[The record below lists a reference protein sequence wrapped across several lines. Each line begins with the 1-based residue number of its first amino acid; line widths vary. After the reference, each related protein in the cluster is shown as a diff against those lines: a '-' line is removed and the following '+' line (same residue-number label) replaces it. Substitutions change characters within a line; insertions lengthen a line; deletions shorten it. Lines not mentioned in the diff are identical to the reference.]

1 MTALTR
7 DTFPIIGPKN
17 LKRSPPRNGLARTAQ
32 PGKLRIQGRDR
43 FGGGFQ
49 GRNGM
54 LDGLQRSVPLG
65 AQGSAVA
72 PVGSSAARSNAAQIL
87 GGLVKQDMGV
97 VGHGVSRH
105 TIHHFT
111 RANYQVQSAGWAQIP
126 PMKRRWSLWHAW
138 W

>member
-1 MTALTR
+1 MAFRRAGRYR
-7 DTFPIIGPKN
+7 DISGHA
-17 LKRSPPRNGLARTAQ
+17 AREDSAQ
-32 PGKLRIQGRDR
+32 
-43 FGGGFQ
+43 
-49 GRNGM
+49 
-54 LDGLQRSVPLG
+54 
-65 AQGSAVA
+65 ASAVA

-126 PMKRRWSLWHAW
+126 SMKWRWSLLHACW
-138 W
+138 YHRSR